1 VWHSSLTVVQS
12 EALESLQKRALPI
25 IYDDDLLA
33 ETQSLETRRKYL
45 TTFFSRE
52 VLDTNSSQL
61 FVTADKRRHL
71 EAIDKPRNVKQ
82 YELIILDLY

>member
-1 VWHSSLTVVQS
+1 MWHSSLTVVQS